1 MSDIRDQVK
10 DMGGIVTVEVMRD
23 TPTGPRV
30 IARRDSHNL
39 IVNTGKRQIW
49 RQASGLNTKV
59 FNFMRLGKNSAAA
72 ASADTNVKTAFSG
85 TTTMRTCDSRT
96 LLSGTRTMQ
105 WVRSYPSGAGGTILS
120 VAAIKEVVIL
130 NTRTSTGSALMRT
143 VFTTVAKT
151 KADKLKIT
159 YRARVT

>member
-10 DMGGIVTVEVMRD
+10 DMGGMVTAEVIRD

-30 IARRDSHNL
+30 IARRDAHNL

-49 RQASGLNTKV
+49 RQATGLNTKV
-59 FNFMRLGKNSAAA
+59 FNFMRIGKNSAAA
-72 ASADTNVKTAFSG
+72 GSADTNVKTAITS
-85 TTTMRTCDSRT
+85 TLHTCDSKT

-105 WVRSYPSGAGGTILS
+105 WVRSYPSGAGGTIIS
-120 VAAIKEVVIL
+120 VAAIKEVALL
-130 NTRTSTGSALMRT
+130 NQLTSPGGSALMRT

>member
-1 MSDIRDQVK
+1 MSDIK
-10 DMGGIVTVEVMRD
+10 DTVSNLGGMVIAEIIRD

-30 IARRDSHNL
+30 IARRDAHNL

-49 RQASGLNTKV
+49 RQATGLNAKV
-59 FNFMRLGKNSAAA
+59 FNFIRIGINSAAA
-72 ASADTNVKTAFSG
+72 GSADTNVKTAIAS
-85 TTTMRTCDSRT
+85 TLHTMDSKT

-105 WVRSYPSGAGGTILS
+105 WTRSYPSGAGGTIIS
-120 VAAIKEVVIL
+120 VAAIKEVTLL
-130 NTRTSTGSALMRT
+130 NQLTSPGGSALMRT
-143 VFTTVAKT
+143 VFTNVAKT

>member
-1 MSDIRDQVK
+1 MSDRIDN
-10 DMGGIVTVEVMRD
+10 MGGLVTAEVIRD
-23 TPTGPRV
+23 TPNGPKV
-30 IARRDSHNL
+30 IARRDAHNL

-59 FNFMRLGKNSAAA
+59 FNFIRIGINSAAA
-72 ASADTNVKTAFSG
+72 GSADTNVKTAIAS
-85 TTTMRTCDSRT
+85 TLHTMDTRS

-105 WVRSYPSGAGGTILS
+105 WMRSYPSGAGGTIIS
-120 VAAIKEVVIL
+120 VAAIKEVALL
-130 NTRTSTGSALMRT
+130 NQLTSPGGSALMRT

>member
-1 MSDIRDQVK
+1 MASDNIR
-10 DMGGIVTVEVMRD
+10 DMGGVVTAEIIRD

-30 IARRDSHNL
+30 IARRDAHNL

-49 RQASGLNTKV
+49 RQATGLNAKV
-59 FNFMRLGKNSAAA
+59 FNFMRIGSNSAAA
-72 ASADTNVKTAFSG
+72 VSADTNVKTAIA
-85 TTTMRTCDSRT
+85 TTLHTCDSKT
-96 LLSGTRTMQ
+96 LLAATRTMQ
-105 WVRSYPSGAGGTILS
+105 WVRSYPSGAGGTIIS
-120 VAAIKEVVIL
+120 VAAIKEVCVL
-130 NTRTSTGSALMRT
+130 NQLTSPGGSALMRT